1 MGQITDEGAILM
13 GYRGDSQRYF
23 DYHHTAQDNI
33 ESVHPRELELGSASM
48 AALMYYLD
56 KSL

>member
-1 MGQITDEGAILM
+1 M

-33 ESVHPRELELGSASM
+33 ESVHPRELELGSASI
-48 AALMYYLD
+48 AALIYYLD
-56 KSL
+56 KTL